1 MYYVFIIIII
11 IIILVL
17 AWWSSFSMAAY
28 FIFPVVL
35 MIALSCVLYIPFM
48 SRATSEDTSEKF

>member
-1 MYYVFIIIII
+1 MYYVFII